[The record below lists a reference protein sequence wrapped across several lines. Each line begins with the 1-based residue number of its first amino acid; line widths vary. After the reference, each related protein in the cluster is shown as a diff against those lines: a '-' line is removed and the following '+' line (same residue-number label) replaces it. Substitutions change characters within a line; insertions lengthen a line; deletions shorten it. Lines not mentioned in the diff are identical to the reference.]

1 MPIGLIKTDYYFM
14 SPGPPYQWEIDYG
27 TADNFSFE
35 GKLFQLT
42 VRRDEANIYVYAW
55 SLLNDSYDL
64 YPREVILP
72 NGVTPKELSEISIQN
87 MRTSENVAIAVA
99 LKNIGYDI
107 ESKGDG
113 VSVVGILDDSPV
125 QNKLQKG
132 DLLKSINASEI
143 SSASEFI
150 STLRTY
156 KIGETVTIGLERE
169 IEGSIEQL
177 YIDTTLIEHI
187 EYEGE
192 PMVGF
197 LATTVNERFDF
208 PFEIDIKTGNVGG
221 PSAGLMMAL
230 NVYINLTPEDITNS
244 MIIAGTGTIE
254 IDGSVGPVGGIK
266 QKIIAAKRA
275 GAELIIVPVANFEE
289 AKVLETD
296 KTAIIAVDS
305 FAEALSAFCVSFPPS
320 HSPPHAEDV
329 HCLSNGFST
338 VRNLTFSCLGRAFT
352 FALAAEADF
361 FRTIIGLGG
370 KGTVSFSNAFL
381 PASLCLTRLPSAG
394 TTGSK

>member
-1 MPIGLIKTDYYFM
+1 MLSRLSKTRKVLLIILIALMPIGLIKTDYYFM
-14 SPGPPYQWEIDYG
+14 SPGPPYQWENDYD
-27 TADNFSFE
+27 TLDNYPFE
-35 GKLFQLT
+35 GNLYQLT
-42 VRRDEANIYVYAW
+42 VRRDEANIFVYAW

-64 YPREVILP
+64 YPREIILP
-72 NGVTPKELSEISIQN
+72 DGVTPKELSEISIQN

-125 QNKLQKG
+125 QNKLKKG
-132 DLLKSINASEI
+132 DLLNSINAIEI

-156 KIGETVTIGLERE
+156 NIGETVSIGLLRE
-169 IEGSIEQL
+169 VKGNLEQL
-177 YIDTTLIEHI
+177 YIETTLIEHV

-208 PFEIDIKTGNVGG
+208 PFEVDIKTGNVGG

-230 NVYINLTPEDITNS
+230 NVYNNLIPEDITNS

-289 AKVLETD
+289 AKVFETD
-296 KTAIIAVDS
+296 KTAIVEVDS
-305 FAEALSAFCVSFPPS
+305 FAEALSVISQYS
-320 HSPPHAEDV
+320 S
-329 HCLSNGFST
+329 
-338 VRNLTFSCLGRAFT
+338 R
-352 FALAAEADF
+352 
-361 FRTIIGLGG
+361 
-370 KGTVSFSNAFL
+370 
-381 PASLCLTRLPSAG
+381 
-394 TTGSK
+394 

>member
-1 MPIGLIKTDYYFM
+1 MFNNLSKSRKATVVFLIALMPIGLTKTEYYFM

-27 TADNFSFE
+27 NNDNYTFE
-35 GKLFQLT
+35 GNLYQLT
-42 VRRDEANIYVYAW
+42 VRRDEANIFVYLW
-55 SLLNDSYDL
+55 SLINDSYDL

-72 NGVTPKELSEISIQN
+72 DGVTPQELSEISIQN

-99 LKNIGYDI
+99 LKNIGYEI

-113 VSVVGILDDSPV
+113 VAVVGLLEDSPV
-125 QNKLQKG
+125 KDKLKKG
-132 DLLKSINASEI
+132 DLINSINNIEI
-143 SSASEFI
+143 FSATEFI

-156 KIGETVTIGLERE
+156 SIGETVSIGLLRE
-169 IEGSIEQL
+169 VDGVKEQMYIE
-177 YIDTTLIEHI
+177 TTLIEHV

-230 NVYINLTPEDITNS
+230 NVYNNLIPEDITNS
-244 MIIAGTGTIE
+244 MIVAGTGTIE

-275 GAELIIVPVANFEE
+275 GAELILVPDANFEE
-289 AKVLETD
+289 AQPFETGE
-296 KTAIIAVDS
+296 TAIVAVDS
-305 FAEALSAFCVSFPPS
+305 FVEALSVISQYS
-320 HSPPHAEDV
+320 S
-329 HCLSNGFST
+329 
-338 VRNLTFSCLGRAFT
+338 R
-352 FALAAEADF
+352 
-361 FRTIIGLGG
+361 
-370 KGTVSFSNAFL
+370 
-381 PASLCLTRLPSAG
+381 
-394 TTGSK
+394 

>member
-1 MPIGLIKTDYYFM
+1 M

-27 TADNFSFE
+27 NDENYAFE
-35 GKLFQLT
+35 GNLFQLT
-42 VRRDEANIYVYAW
+42 VRRDEANVFVYLW
-55 SLLNDSYDL
+55 SLINDSYDL

-72 NGVTPKELSEISIQN
+72 DGVTPQELSEISIQN

-99 LKNIGYDI
+99 LKNVGYEI

-113 VSVVGILDDSPV
+113 VAVVGLLEDSPV
-125 QNKLQKG
+125 KDKLKKG
-132 DLLKSINASEI
+132 DLINSINNTDI
-143 SSASEFI
+143 YSATEFI

-156 KIGETVTIGLERE
+156 SIGETVSIGLLRE
-169 IEGSIEQL
+169 IDGIKEQI
-177 YIDTTLIEHI
+177 YIKTTLIEHV

-230 NVYINLTPEDITNS
+230 NVYNNLIPEDITNS
-244 MIIAGTGTIE
+244 MIVAGTGTIE

-275 GAELIIVPVANFEE
+275 GAELILVPVANFEE
-289 AKVLETD
+289 AQPFETD

-305 FAEALSAFCVSFPPS
+305 FDEALAVISQYSS
-320 HSPPHAEDV
+320 
-329 HCLSNGFST
+329 
-338 VRNLTFSCLGRAFT
+338 R
-352 FALAAEADF
+352 
-361 FRTIIGLGG
+361 
-370 KGTVSFSNAFL
+370 
-381 PASLCLTRLPSAG
+381 
-394 TTGSK
+394 

>member
-1 MPIGLIKTDYYFM
+1 MMNTIKSMFNRLSKTRKVLLIFFISLMPIGLIKTDYYFM

-156 KIGETVTIGLERE
+156 KIGETVTIGLKRE

-230 NVYINLTPEDITNS
+230 NVYNNLTPEDITNS

-305 FAEALSAFCVSFPPS
+305 FAEALSVISQYS
-320 HSPPHAEDV
+320 S
-329 HCLSNGFST
+329 
-338 VRNLTFSCLGRAFT
+338 R
-352 FALAAEADF
+352 
-361 FRTIIGLGG
+361 
-370 KGTVSFSNAFL
+370 
-381 PASLCLTRLPSAG
+381 
-394 TTGSK
+394 

>member
-1 MPIGLIKTDYYFM
+1 MFNNLSKSRKAIVVFLIALMPMGLITTEYYFM

-27 TADNFSFE
+27 NNENYTFE
-35 GKLFQLT
+35 GNLFQLT
-42 VRRDEANIYVYAW
+42 VRRDEANVFVYLW
-55 SLLNDSYDL
+55 SLINDSYDL

-72 NGVTPKELSEISIQN
+72 DGVTPQELSEISIQN

-99 LKNIGYDI
+99 LKNVGYEI

-113 VSVVGILDDSPV
+113 VAVVGLLEGSPV
-125 QNKLQKG
+125 KDKLKKG
-132 DLLKSINASEI
+132 DLINSINNTDI
-143 SSASEFI
+143 YSATEFI

-156 KIGETVTIGLERE
+156 SIGETVSIGLLRE
-169 IEGSIEQL
+169 IDGIKEQI
-177 YIDTTLIEHI
+177 YIKTTLIEHV

-230 NVYINLTPEDITNS
+230 NVYNNLIPEDITNS
-244 MIIAGTGTIE
+244 KIIAGTGTIE

-275 GAELIIVPVANFEE
+275 GAELILVPVANFEE
-289 AKVLETD
+289 ARPFETD
-296 KTAIIAVDS
+296 KTAIVAVDS
-305 FAEALSAFCVSFPPS
+305 FDEALAVISQYSS
-320 HSPPHAEDV
+320 
-329 HCLSNGFST
+329 
-338 VRNLTFSCLGRAFT
+338 R
-352 FALAAEADF
+352 
-361 FRTIIGLGG
+361 
-370 KGTVSFSNAFL
+370 
-381 PASLCLTRLPSAG
+381 
-394 TTGSK
+394 